1 MAEVYPVGMYLLSRA
16 FFFADGNHK
25 DTPIKRLAQRHIY
38 LGTDAIADHDL
49 SVAFARRSSANGV
62 GRNETVQSALPSS
75 QASAPTPQKRAASP
89 DYRKRDDGRA
99 GDYSGG
105 NKLVAAVFTPSKP
118 FLPPPQISPSLPYPV
133 GMASAR
139 REYAAAG
146 HAALTQR
153 PKKFGFANY
162 VAPSAASATS
172 LPLSLRDEQDE
183 LPSTGTD
190 MANTS
195 MDSTPAQTPTQ
206 DDRDGS
212 WFHFGDEHD
221 VDTNVLVS
229 SGTQRRLR

>member
-1 MAEVYPVGMYLLSRA
+1 MRLLRGISAVSTFFPVLSSLLTGI
-16 FFFADGNHK
+16 ADGNHK

-49 SVAFARRSSANGV
+49 GVAFACRSSANGV

-118 FLPPPQISPSLPYPV
+118 FLPPPQISASLPYPV

-139 REYAAAG
+139 REHAAAG
-146 HAALTQR
+146 HAA
-153 PKKFGFANY
+153 
-162 VAPSAASATS
+162 
-172 LPLSLRDEQDE
+172 
-183 LPSTGTD
+183 
-190 MANTS
+190 
-195 MDSTPAQTPTQ
+195 
-206 DDRDGS
+206 
-212 WFHFGDEHD
+212 
-221 VDTNVLVS
+221 
-229 SGTQRRLR
+229 